1 MMNDEGAVRKAKEL
15 AEGSTPILV
24 GTPTIFELYVGVSLS
39 SKAFE
44 ERGKI
49 LDVLVSVTQLPLDA
63 ASAVRGGII
72 YGQKVK
78 EGRKIDPED
87 AMLAGI
93 AIENNQPLLTRNKR
107 DFIGIQGLK
116 VETY

>member
-1 MMNDEGAVRKAKEL
+1 MMNDEGAVRKAKGL
-15 AEGSTPILV
+15 ADGSTPILV

-39 SKAFE
+39 SKAYE
-44 ERGKI
+44 ERERI
-49 LDVLVSVTQLPLDA
+49 LDVLGSVTQLPLDA
-63 ASAVRGGII
+63 ASAIRGGTI
-72 YGQKVK
+72 YGQKIK
-78 EGRKIDPED
+78 GGRKMDPED

-93 AIENNQPLLTRNKR
+93 AIENNQPLLTRNRR